1 MHLRRMSIVA
11 MLFLMAAIPLL
22 LGGCNVMD
30 QLGFRS
36 KEVFAEPADHVDE
49 RLVAGNTAFGF
60 NIFRALCEKDPGE
73 NIFIS
78 PASI

>member
-1 MHLRRMSIVA
+1 
-11 MLFLMAAIPLL
+11 
-22 LGGCNVMD
+22 MD